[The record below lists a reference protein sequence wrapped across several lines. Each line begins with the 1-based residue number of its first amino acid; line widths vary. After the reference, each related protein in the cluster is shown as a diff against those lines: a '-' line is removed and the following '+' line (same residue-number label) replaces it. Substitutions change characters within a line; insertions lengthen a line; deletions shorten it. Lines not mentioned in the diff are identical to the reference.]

1 MYKFCWLVNGKSR
14 NSMEDG
20 GVDRTVIDYWP
31 NQLGQMADIP
41 PLLTFK
47 FFDLIYL
54 KLNLRPCGTH
64 G

>member
-1 MYKFCWLVNGKSR
+1 MEKSC

-47 FFDLIYL
+47 FFDLHI
-54 KLNLRPCGTH
+54 KT
-64 G
+64 